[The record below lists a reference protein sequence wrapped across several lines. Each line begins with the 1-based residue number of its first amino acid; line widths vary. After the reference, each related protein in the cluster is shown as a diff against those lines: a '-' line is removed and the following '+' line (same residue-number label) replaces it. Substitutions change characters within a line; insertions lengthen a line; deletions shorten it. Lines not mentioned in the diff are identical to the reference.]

1 MADDLDGTGNMS
13 QYAVVGLLTI
23 GVILVVGG
31 IVLAITGSEGPEW
44 VGKTIAI
51 VVGALI
57 TLAGAAQIRH
67 HE

>member
-1 MADDLDGTGNMS
+1 VT
-13 QYAVVGLLTI
+13 VGLIVI
-23 GVILVVGG
+23 GVILIVGG
-31 IVLAITGSEGPEW
+31 IVLAATGSEGPEW

-57 TLAGAAQIRH
+57 TLAGGAQLRH

>member
-1 MADDLDGTGNMS
+1 MN
-13 QYAVVGLLTI
+13 QYAVLGLLVI
-23 GVILVVGG
+23 GVLLVIGG
-31 IVLAITGSEGPEW
+31 IVLALTGSEGPEW

-57 TLAGAAQIRH
+57 TLAGVTQLRH